1 MSSDSL
7 VPPDYLGLFLTNIFE
22 LRPTLPVTMETW
34 VQSCSIN
41 VSIIGFHGISSVSLD
56 HLLGLF
62 TSELVNLTWP
72 TIWQLVGNLDAML
85 VCEFSVET

>member
-56 HLLGLF
+56 HLLWLF
-62 TSELVNLTWP
+62 TSELGHVIYLGSVSELVNLTWP
-72 TIWQLVGNLDAML
+72 NNMATGG
-85 VCEFSVET
+85 

>member
-1 MSSDSL
+1 MSGKPGVFAPSLVWDSL
-7 VPPDYLGLFLTNIFE
+7 PE
-22 LRPTLPVTMETW
+22 LAL
-34 VQSCSIN
+34 N

-62 TSELVNLTWP
+62 TSELGHVIYLGSVSELVNLTWP